1 MTKLSNEDQAKYE
14 RSMDMAQELIEK
26 MGDTWDGADIEDI
39 IFSIGVAVD
48 ALCTTTD
55 FPQELANDIISI
67 TLTDD
72 DSTESEVTDEDD
84 DPMEVI
90 SLDEDDSLEFLKHL
104 LSKKDND

>member
-1 MTKLSNEDQAKYE
+1 MTKLSKEDQANYE
-14 RSMDMAQELIEK
+14 HAMDMAQDLVEK
-26 MGDTWDGADIEDI
+26 MGDTWDGAELDDI

-55 FPQELANDIISI
+55 FPQDLANAIISSV
-67 TLTDD
+67 LTGD
-72 DSTESEVTDEDD
+72 DSMENELTEDD
-84 DPMEVI
+84 DHMEVI

>member
-1 MTKLSNEDQAKYE
+1 MTKLNNEDQAKYE
-14 RSMDMAQELIEK
+14 RSMDMAQDLIEK

-67 TLTDD
+67 TLDDD
-72 DSTESEVTDEDD
+72 DSTESESTEDD
-84 DPMEVI
+84 DHMEVI

>member
-14 RSMDMAQELIEK
+14 RSMDMAQDLIEK

-39 IFSIGVAVD
+39 IFSIGVAVYY
-48 ALCTTTD
+48 LCTTTD

-72 DSTESEVTDEDD
+72 DSTESESTEDD
-84 DPMEVI
+84 DHTEVI
-90 SLDEDDSLEFLKHL
+90 TLDEDDSLEFLKRL
-104 LSKKDND
+104 LSSKDNN

>member
-14 RSMDMAQELIEK
+14 RSMDMAQDLIEK

-48 ALCTTTD
+48 ALCTTTG

-72 DSTESEVTDEDD
+72 DSTESESTEDD
-84 DPMEVI
+84 DQTEVI
-90 SLDEDDSLEFLKHL
+90 TLDEDDSLEFLKHL
-104 LSKKDND
+104 LSKKDNN

>member
-1 MTKLSNEDQAKYE
+1 MTELNKEQQADCE
-14 RSMDMAQELIEK
+14 HAIDMAQDLIEK

-72 DSTESEVTDEDD
+72 DSTESELTDEDD
-84 DPMEVI
+84 DHMEVI
-90 SLDEDDSLEFLKHL
+90 SLDEDDSLEFLKRL

>member
-1 MTKLSNEDQAKYE
+1 MTKLNNEDQAKYE
-14 RSMDMAQELIEK
+14 RSMDMAQDLIEK

-48 ALCTTTD
+48 SLCTTTD

-72 DSTESEVTDEDD
+72 DSTESESTEDD
-84 DPMEVI
+84 DHTEVI

-104 LSKKDND
+104 LSKKDNN

>member
-1 MTKLSNEDQAKYE
+1 MTKLSKEDQANYE
-14 RSMDMAQELIEK
+14 HAIDMAQDLVEK
-26 MGDTWDGADIEDI
+26 MGDAWDGADIEDI

-48 ALCTTTD
+48 TLCTTTD

-72 DSTESEVTDEDD
+72 DSTESELTDD
-84 DPMEVI
+84 DDYTEVI
-90 SLDEDDSLEFLKHL
+90 TLDEDDSLEFLKHL

>member
-14 RSMDMAQELIEK
+14 RSMDMAQDLIEK

-48 ALCTTTD
+48 DLCTTTG

-72 DSTESEVTDEDD
+72 DSTESELTEDD
-84 DPMEVI
+84 DHMKVI

-104 LSKKDND
+104 LSSKDNN